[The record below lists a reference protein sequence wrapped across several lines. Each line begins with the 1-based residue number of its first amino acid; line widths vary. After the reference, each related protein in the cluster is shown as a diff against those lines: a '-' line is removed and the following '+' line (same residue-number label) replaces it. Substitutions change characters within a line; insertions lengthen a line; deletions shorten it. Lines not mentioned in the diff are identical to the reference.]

1 MHRMK
6 LISLSL
12 LQILIYREVLWPAD
26 DPISE
31 MLKYVDYVLIK
42 SKMIQNIHDEAKDGN
57 STQSYHKAN
66 VLRMNFL
73 CKFNEYI
80 QEGNF

>member
-1 MHRMK
+1 MK

-26 DPISE
+26 DPTNE

-42 SKMIQNIHDEAKDGN
+42 SKMIQNIHDEAKDEN
-57 STQSYHKAN
+57 PTQNYRKAN

-73 CKFNEYI
+73 
-80 QEGNF
+80 